1 MMAIRSESLIASSML
16 CVTKITV
23 FGSRCQILS
32 SSSCMYSRVWMSS
45 EANGSSI
52 RRIDGLTASARAML
66 TRCRMPPES
75 SRG

>member
-1 MMAIRSESLIASSML
+1 ML

-23 FGSRCQILS
+23 FGSRCQIFS
-32 SSSCMYSRVWMSS
+32 SSSCMYSRVWTSS

-52 RRIDGLTASARAML
+52 SRIDGLTASARAML
-66 TRCRMPPES
+66 TRWRMPPES